1 VALACADTTV
11 RPHSHPDIEIKSGKL
26 TGSYRKGDYVHH
38 PQHGVGIVKSISER
52 SFYGAAP
59 ARYAQ
64 LYFEEDEL
72 TLTVLENDLSNV
84 IRCLLT
90 PEQSLD
96 LLEKIKNWD
105 GQAKKQW
112 KAREDAHKVAFDA
125 GDPFEYAKVLKGL
138 VRLEKV
144 GDLRPTD
151 RRHLNRALD
160 LLAEELGQTL
170 KKTTGQ
176 VRNLIDEAA
185 RA

>member
-1 VALACADTTV
+1 MSD
-11 RPHSHPDIEIKSGKL
+11 KL
-26 TGSYRKGDYVHH
+26 TDCYRQGDYVHH
-38 PQHGVGIVKSISER
+38 PQHGVGIVKFIGEK

-64 LYFEEDEL
+64 LFFKQDAL
-72 TLTVLENDLSNV
+72 TLTVPEGDLCNV

-90 PEQSLD
+90 PQQSLD

-138 VRLEKV
+138 VKLGQA

-160 LLAEELGQTL
+160 LLAAELGQTL
-170 KKTTGQ
+170 KKTKGQ
-176 VRNLIDEAA
+176 IRNLIDEAA